1 MDETPRVLVVDDE
14 PVNVKMLE
22 WMLRD
27 AGFCVDTAR
36 SGPDGRALAQANRP
50 DLIILDVMMPGEDG
64 FATCAALKAEPNTLD
79 IPVIFISGVNEVDFK
94 VQGLQIGGVDYITK
108 PFAKEEVL
116 ARVRLHIKL
125 RRANMA
131 LIQTQAEKI
140 NQIRD
145 AQQAILI
152 KPEDLPEAGFA
163 VAYIPALEAGGDFYD
178 VFPTT
183 GKEFGYIVADVSGHD
198 LGASFTTSS
207 LKALVNQNT
216 GPLFSPQETI
226 RNINAVL
233 RVMFRDGRHLTASQV
248 RLNRAKLTATVVNA
262 GHPPPILVSA
272 GQDVLLESQGDLLGV
287 FESVHLEVREQRLAA
302 GDRIFLYTD
311 GLIEDFTGRL
321 ARDEGLQALRRACR
335 ETAGLPLA
343 MAVTEITGRL
353 TRDPPG
359 DDVVLLGVEV

>member
-14 PVNVKMLE
+14 PVNVKLLE
-22 WMLRD
+22 WILRD
-27 AGFCVDTAR
+27 AGFCVDTAL
-36 SGPDGRALAQANRP
+36 SGPEGRALARANQP
-50 DLIILDVMMPGEDG
+50 DLIVLDVMMPDEDG
-64 FATCAALKAEPNTLD
+64 FSTCAALKADPFTLD
-79 IPVIFISGVNEVDFK
+79 IPVIFISGVGEVDFK

-131 LIQTQAEKI
+131 LIQAQAAKI

-163 VAYIPALEAGGDFYD
+163 VAYIPVLEAGGDFYD
-178 VFPTT
+178 VFSITD
-183 GKEFGYIVADVSGHD
+183 KEYGYFVADVSGHD

-207 LKALVNQNT
+207 LKALVSQNT
-216 GPLFSPQETI
+216 GPLYSPQETI

-233 RVMFRDGRHLTASQV
+233 RVMFKDGRHLTASQV
-248 RLNRAKLTATVVNA
+248 RLNRAKLAITVVNA
-262 GHPPPILVSA
+262 GHPPPILVS
-272 GQDVLLESQGDLLGV
+272 GGEDLVLESQGDLLGV
-287 FESVHLEVREQRLAA
+287 FESVHLEVLERRVAD

-311 GLIEDFTGRL
+311 GLIEDFAGRVN
-321 ARDEGLQALRRACR
+321 RDAGLKALREACR
-335 ETAGLPLA
+335 DTAGLPLPQA
-343 MAVTEITGRL
+343 INEITGRL
-353 TRDPPG
+353 TSGHPG

>member
-1 MDETPRVLVVDDE
+1 MDATPRVLVVDDE

-27 AGFCVDTAR
+27 AGFRVDTAF
-36 SGPDGRALAQANRP
+36 SGPEGRAQAQANRP
-50 DLIILDVMMPGEDG
+50 DLIVLDVMMPGEDG
-64 FATCAALKAEPNTLD
+64 FATCAALKADPDTLD
-79 IPVIFISGVNEVDFK
+79 IPVIFVSGVGEVDYK

-116 ARVRLHIKL
+116 ARVKLHIKL
-125 RRANMA
+125 RRANQA
-131 LIQTQAEKI
+131 LIQAQAAKI

-145 AQQAILI
+145 AQQAILV

-163 VAYIPALEAGGDFYD
+163 VAYVPALEAGGDFYD
-178 VFPTT
+178 VFSTT
-183 GKEFGYIVADVSGHD
+183 AKEFGYFVADVSGHD

-207 LKALVNQNT
+207 LKALVSQNT

-233 RVMFRDGRHLTASQV
+233 RVMFKDGRHLTASQV
-248 RLNRAKLTATVVNA
+248 RLNRARLTATVVNA
-262 GHPPPILVSA
+262 GHPPPILVS
-272 GQDVLLESQGDLLGV
+272 GGEDVLLESQGDLLGV
-287 FESVHLEVREQRLAA
+287 FESVHLEVLERRVAV

-311 GLIEDFTGRL
+311 GLIEDFAGRTN
-321 ARDEGLQALRRACR
+321 RDAGLRELRRACR
-335 ETAGLPLA
+335 ETACLPLA
-343 MAVTEITGRL
+343 GAVNEITGRL
-353 TRDPPG
+353 THDPPG